1 MVKDCPTGK
10 ILNPLTGRCV
20 AKTGKIGK
28 ALLKSS
34 PKKLESPKPKSKQ
47 ESPKP
52 KKDYMSFEKYPFV
65 ITDVQFD
72 KSKFMFDKYHRQF
85 IIKTNGIKDFKFIA
99 IASNQSK
106 SVFRKWKDDF
116 KKLIGNV
123 IVSISVAKFPPKFRA
138 VKYYPEGKEYV
149 VEGIEYN
156 YITQKLYEAKLSNGE
171 TFKFLLVNYSF
182 EAEEGIDEG
191 FINVKVIAK

>member
-28 ALLKSS
+28 ALLKSF
-34 PKKLESPKPKSKQ
+34 PKKLESPKPKRKL
-47 ESPKP
+47 ETPKP

-182 EAEEGIDEG
+182 EEEGIDEG

>member
-1 MVKDCPTGK
+1 MVKDCPSDK

-34 PKKLESPKPKSKQ
+34 LKKLESPKPK
-47 ESPKP
+47 
-52 KKDYMSFEKYPFV
+52 KDYISFEKYPFV

-156 YITQKLYEAKLSNGE
+156 YIIQKLYEAKLSNGE

-182 EAEEGIDEG
+182 WFETQ
-191 FINVKVIAK
+191 N